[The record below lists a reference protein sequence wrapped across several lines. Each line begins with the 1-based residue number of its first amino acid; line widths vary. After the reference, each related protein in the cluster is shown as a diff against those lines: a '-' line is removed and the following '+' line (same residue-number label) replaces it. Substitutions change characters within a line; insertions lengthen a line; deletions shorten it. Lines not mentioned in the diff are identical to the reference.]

1 MFMQLSDDGQWMW
14 NGTDWVPV
22 GQPAAVQPVLPQPG
36 LTGATFGA
44 PAPVSIS
51 MPQMNQPQVVY
62 VQEEKSSSRI
72 IPWIG
77 VGVILLSLFMP
88 YISFSFDDDFSFDI
102 SGFEM
107 IGFMGEIAEMAS
119 DDSGS
124 SDSDGYDEPGG
135 DDQGLG
141 SDEMTLLIAFFM
153 FGLSPLVFLLSGIT
167 SAILLLLKKS
177 TKIMGI
183 LHLSYAA
190 IFLFFAIL
198 SPSALGISIFSFIGF
213 GFYLGA
219 FSSGALL
226 VK

>member
-1 MFMQLSDDGQWMW
+1 MQLSDDGQWMW

-22 GQPAAVQPVLPQPG
+22 GQSAVVQPVLPQPG

-44 PAPVSIS
+44 PAPASIS
-51 MPQMNQPQVVY
+51 MPQMNQQQVVY
-62 VQEEKSSSRI
+62 VQEEKSSSRV

-88 YISFSFDDDFSFDI
+88 YVSILGIFEI

-119 DDSGS
+119 DDAGS

-141 SDEMTLLIAFFM
+141 SEEMTLLIAFFM

-167 SAILLLLKKS
+167 SGILLLMKKS
-177 TKIMGI
+177 TKIIGI
-183 LHLSYAA
+183 LHLSYAV

-198 SPSALGISIFSFIGF
+198 SPSLEDISIFSFVGF

-219 FSSGALL
+219 FSGGAFLA
-226 VK
+226 K

>member
-1 MFMQLSDDGQWMW
+1 MQLSDDGQWMW

-22 GQPAAVQPVLPQPG
+22 GQSAVVQPVLPQPG

-44 PAPVSIS
+44 PAPASIS

-62 VQEEKSSSRI
+62 IQEEKSSSRI

-88 YISFSFDDDFSFDI
+88 YVSILGIFEI

-107 IGFMGEIAEMAS
+107 IGFMGEIADMAS

-141 SDEMTLLIAFFM
+141 SEEMTLQIAFFM

-183 LHLSYAA
+183 LHLSYAV

-198 SPSALGISIFSFIGF
+198 SPSLEDISIFSFVGF

-219 FSSGALL
+219 FSGGAFLA
-226 VK
+226 K

>member
-1 MFMQLSDDGQWMW
+1 MQLSDDGQWMW

-22 GQPAAVQPVLPQPG
+22 GQPAPVQPVLPQPG

-77 VGVILLSLFMP
+77 VGVILFSLFMP

-119 DDSGS
+119 DDAGS

-153 FGLSPLVFLLSGIT
+153 FGLSPLVFLISGIT
-167 SAILLLLKKS
+167 SAILLMLKKS
-177 TKIMGI
+177 TKVMGI
-183 LHLSYAA
+183 LHMSYVG
-190 IFLFFAIL
+190 IFAVFAIL
-198 SPSALGISIFSFIGF
+198 SPSLGDLSIFSIIGF
-213 GFYLGA
+213 GFYIGA
-219 FSSGALL
+219 CSGGALFA
-226 VK
+226 K

>member
-1 MFMQLSDDGQWMW
+1 MQLSDDGQWMW

-22 GQPAAVQPVLPQPG
+22 GQSAVVQPVLPQPG

-44 PAPVSIS
+44 PAPASIS

-62 VQEEKSSSRI
+62 IQEEKSSSRV

-88 YISFSFDDDFSFDI
+88 YVSILGIFEI

-107 IGFMGEIAEMAS
+107 IGFMGEFADMAS

-141 SDEMTLLIAFFM
+141 SEEMTLLIAFFM

-167 SAILLLLKKS
+167 SGILLLMNKS

-183 LHLSYAA
+183 LHLSYAV

-198 SPSALGISIFSFIGF
+198 SPSLEDISIFSFVGF

-219 FSSGALL
+219 FSGGAFLA
-226 VK
+226 K

>member
-1 MFMQLSDDGQWMW
+1 MQLSDDGQWMW

-22 GQPAAVQPVLPQPG
+22 GQPAVVQSVVDPTPVG
-36 LTGATFGA
+36 FTGTTVNA
-44 PAPVSIS
+44 PTQVSIS

-62 VQEEKSSSRI
+62 IQEEKSSSRI

-119 DDSGS
+119 DDAGS

-153 FGLSPLVFLLSGIT
+153 FGLSPLVFLISGIT
-167 SAILLLLKKS
+167 SAILLMLKKS
-177 TKIMGI
+177 TKVMGI
-183 LHLSYAA
+183 LHMSYVG
-190 IFLFFAIL
+190 IFAVFAIL
-198 SPSALGISIFSFIGF
+198 SPSLGDLSIFSIIGF
-213 GFYLGA
+213 GFYIGA
-219 FSSGALL
+219 CSGGALFA
-226 VK
+226 K

>member
-1 MFMQLSDDGQWMW
+1 MQLSDDGQWMW

-22 GQPAAVQPVLPQPG
+22 GQPAVVQPVLPQPD
-36 LTGATFGA
+36 LTGTTFGA
-44 PAPVSIS
+44 PAPASIS
-51 MPQMNQPQVVY
+51 MPQMNQQQVVF
-62 VQEEKSSSRI
+62 VQEEKSSSRV

-88 YISFSFDDDFSFDI
+88 YISILGIFEI

-141 SDEMTLLIAFFM
+141 SEEMTLLIAFFM

-167 SAILLLLKKS
+167 SGILLLMKKS

-183 LHLSYAA
+183 LHLSYAV

-198 SPSALGISIFSFIGF
+198 SPSLEDISIFSFVGF

-219 FSSGALL
+219 FSGGAFLA
-226 VK
+226 K